1 MSVTTTLDPQRRRD
15 LLAALAQISI
25 IGDADGRMSL
35 LGGLDA
41 TFKLSIARSPVP
53 LTDLQN
59 IVDAATAYVDPA
71 QQRWGLAELLNNA
84 IELAAGSQVE
94 ATLTTLRDVIIPTPG
109 QLDFTRVAAAP
120 PLPEAEYIASQCQVA
135 PPSKTPVEA
144 TSDDRDYLNSV
155 RDRYRAWRD
164 AADYKFISSAIIPP
178 AEYVPGEV
186 THRRVFDSGASTAR
200 LWSLCRT
207 SDELLEHRRLMV
219 LGRPGVGKTSLIQYL
234 ARQFTDAD
242 GSLLPVI
249 VSLRAWQD
257 PPDKPRDLLQYIK
270 DFLVTP
276 VDRKAYPRGGSLAAN
291 LEAYLGNADQQRRLV
306 FLLDDYNRLPR
317 TDDADYQRRLERDP
331 RLCRRILSRRD
342 GCRQPLARL

>member
-1 MSVTTTLDPQRRRD
+1 MSPPRPRCPKP
-15 LLAALAQISI
+15 S
-25 IGDADGRMSL
+25 MSP
-35 LGGLDA
+35 A
-41 TFKLSIARSPVP
+41 SARSPRRAKP
-53 LTDLQN
+53 
-59 IVDAATAYVDPA
+59 
-71 QQRWGLAELLNNA
+71 RW
-84 IELAAGSQVE
+84 
-94 ATLTTLRDVIIPTPG
+94 RP
-109 QLDFTRVAAAP
+109 
-120 PLPEAEYIASQCQVA
+120 
-135 PPSKTPVEA
+135 
-144 TSDDRDYLNSV
+144 TSDDRDYLDSV

-178 AEYVPGEV
+178 SEYVPGEV
-186 THRRVFDSGASTAR
+186 THRRVADSGASTAR

-207 SDELLEHRRLMV
+207 NDELLDHRRLMV

-291 LEAYLGNADQQRRLV
+291 LDAYLGNADQQRRP
-306 FLLDDYNRLPR
+306 RLP
-317 TDDADYQRRLERDP
+317 
-331 RLCRRILSRRD
+331 
-342 GCRQPLARL
+342 AR